1 MRGGGALRR
10 GSAPRPAHV
19 RPRHQVAVADRWPLA
34 HGAEREPAQGWMGV
48 RVGLRVGL
56 RVRVSARVRARA
68 RLRLADT

>member
-1 MRGGGALRR
+1 MRGGVALRR

-19 RPRHQVAVADRWPLA
+19 RPRHQAAVADRWPLA

-48 RVGLRVGL
+48 RAGVGL